1 MSVYSITA
9 DNKVV
14 LAASEQEAG
23 DCFPSREELVKLT
36 KPWPAA
42 RLVEVWNLLPGVKPV
57 RRFTDRVTAVRRL
70 WETVQVLAAAGER
83 GPTTGTKRP
92 SSRMKASKTQR
103 RATERKGTKTE
114 KILAMLRR
122 PSGATLAALMR
133 VTHWQ
138 AHSVRGFLSG
148 QLGKKMGIQV
158 KSTRQ
163 DGERVYAIQS

>member
-1 MSVYSITA
+1 MRVFSITA

-14 LAASEQEAG
+14 LAASEQAVG
-23 DCFPSREELVKLT
+23 DCFRSREELGTLT
-36 KPWPAA
+36 EPWPAA

-57 RRFTDRVTAVRRL
+57 RRFTDRATAVRRI
-70 WETVQVLAAAGER
+70 WEAVEVLAAAGER
-83 GPTTGTKRP
+83 GSARGTQRP
-92 SSRMKASKTQR
+92 SSRMKANKTQR
-103 RATERKGTKTE
+103 RATARKGTKTE

-133 VTHWQ
+133 ATQWQ

-158 KSTRQ
+158 KSSRQ